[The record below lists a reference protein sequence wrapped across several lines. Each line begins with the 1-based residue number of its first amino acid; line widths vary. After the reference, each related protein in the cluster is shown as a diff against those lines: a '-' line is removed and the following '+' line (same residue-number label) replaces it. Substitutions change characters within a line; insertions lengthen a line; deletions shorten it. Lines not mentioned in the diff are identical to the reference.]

1 MFDVLFS
8 VSARRKPQQKQQLSP
23 MTKTVSNHIINRWL
37 SDIFA
42 NVFVGADDDDDDL
55 PTEGGPPPPPKAPKP
70 EAKPAATPAKSA
82 APPGGG
88 GGGGGEGW
96 EGGDDLSD
104 EEEEAGGAVELNET
118 VDETEE
124 DYYDASIPSVL
135 LTISGA
141 QVTLDIEIQVS

>member
-1 MFDVLFS
+1 
-8 VSARRKPQQKQQLSP
+8 
-23 MTKTVSNHIINRWL
+23 MTKTVSNQHNQSMTVRKFRNETT
-37 SDIFA
+37 IFA

-141 QVTLDIEIQVS
+141 QVTLDIEIQVSSQKTINHVQ